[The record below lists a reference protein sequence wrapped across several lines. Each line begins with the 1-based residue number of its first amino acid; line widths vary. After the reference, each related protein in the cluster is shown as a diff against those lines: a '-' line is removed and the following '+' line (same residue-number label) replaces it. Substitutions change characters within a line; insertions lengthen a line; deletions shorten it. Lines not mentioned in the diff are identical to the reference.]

1 MNLRFINNLMKN
13 SILFQ
18 KGEKVK
24 KTPRKAASKASTK
37 NRAMI
42 SSGDVMQEGK
52 QENKITDH
60 FKV

>member
-1 MNLRFINNLMKN
+1 MKN